1 MAGEKDGWRNE
12 RLEVAGK
19 TYFLES
25 CIDTD
30 RIPYQQRVDL
40 ATELTPLTGKGFK
53 RFDLHSDELS
63 LDVSNHVVTA
73 PRLTVI
79 RNETS
84 EAVAFVASALIEIN
98 GINFL
103 HLGGIIVDP
112 KLHHSGLALR
122 ILTKELVETKAEAIV
137 LRTQSMNM
145 LGLTKKVAILDEALT
160 QTVAPIVYPFNLDGV
175 VNHHVYRDG
184 HSLYEDEASF
194 APEAIDWI
202 DWREGDAL
210 VVAGWVKTTPLDTIG

>member
-19 TYFLES
+19 IYSLES

-40 ATELTPLTGKGFK
+40 AIELTPLTGKGFK

-73 PRLTVI
+73 PRLIVI
-79 RNETS
+79 RNETG

-98 GINFL
+98 GISFL

-112 KLHHSGLALR
+112 ELHHSGLALR
-122 ILTKELVETKAEAIV
+122 ILTKELVETKAKAIV
-137 LRTQSMNM
+137 LRTQSMKM
-145 LGLTKKVAILDEALT
+145 LGLTKKVAILDETLT

-175 VNHHVYRDG
+175 VNHRVYRDG
-184 HSLYEDEASF
+184 HSLYEDEESF
-194 APEAIDWI
+194 APEAISWI
-202 DWREGDAL
+202 NWREGDSL
-210 VVAGWVKTTPLDTIG
+210 VVAGWIKTTHLTL

>member
-19 TYFLES
+19 IYSLES
-25 CIDTD
+25 CIDTEK
-30 RIPYQQRVDL
+30 IPYQQRVDL

-79 RNETS
+79 RNEAS
-84 EAVAFVASALIEIN
+84 EAVAFVASALIEID
-98 GINFL
+98 GTSFF

-112 KLHHSGLALR
+112 TLHHSGFGLR
-122 ILTKELVETKAEAIV
+122 ILTRELVETEAKAIV
-137 LRTQSMNM
+137 LRTQSMKM
-145 LGLTKKVAILDEALT
+145 LGLTKKVAVIDEALT
-160 QTVAPIVYPFNLDGV
+160 LTVAPIVYPFNLDGV
-175 VNHHVYRDG
+175 VNHRVYRDG
-184 HSLYEDEASF
+184 HSLYEDEESF
-194 APEAIDWI
+194 APEAISWI
-202 DWREGDAL
+202 NWREGDAL
-210 VVAGWVKTTPLDTIG
+210 VIAGWIKTTHLTL

>member
-1 MAGEKDGWRNE
+1 MVGEKDGWRNE
-12 RLEVAGK
+12 ELKVAGQI
-19 TYFLES
+19 YAIES

-30 RIPYQQRVDL
+30 KIPFQQRVDL

-79 RNETS
+79 RNETG
-84 EAVAFVASALIEIN
+84 EAVAFVASALIEID
-98 GINFL
+98 GISFF

-112 KLHHSGLALR
+112 SLHHSGLGLR
-122 ILTKELVETKAEAIV
+122 ILTKELIETKAKAIV
-137 LRTQSMNM
+137 LRTQSMKM
-145 LGLTKKVAILDEALT
+145 LGLTKKVAYIDEALT
-160 QTVAPIVYPFNLDGV
+160 LAVAPIVYPFNLDGV

-184 HSLYEDEASF
+184 QSLYEDEESF
-194 APEAIDWI
+194 APEAISWI
-202 DWREGDAL
+202 DWRAGDAL
-210 VVAGWVKTTPLDTIG
+210 VIAGWLNPLDTIG